1 MASRGAEGTTG
12 GTSHTVAPNSRARP
26 VTDVAQLP
34 SKHDEFTYG
43 VYAMPVT

>member
-1 MASRGAEGTTG
+1 MAGRGADGTTG
-12 GTSHTVAPNSRARP
+12 GTVAPNSRGRP

-34 SKHDEFTYG
+34 SKHDELTYG